1 MSASRSDPDSFRQEL
16 SRMLDDE
23 LHQLPEKYRAPLV
36 LCYLEGKTNEEA
48 ARLLG
53 WPAGS
58 MSHRLARGRQ
68 MLRDRLTGRL
78 RTAPAALPAVFLT
91 DSLESATVPPWLA
104 DATVRAALALAGTKV
119 LTAGLTSASVL
130 NLLEATLRT
139 LEARPRWFL
148 HLLLALVAA
157 LGLSAAAYSAWEGR
171 SWNDP
176 PDPCLHWPAPS
187 DSADNRNTAHPTN

>member
-1 MSASRSDPDSFRQEL
+1 
-16 SRMLDDE
+16 MLDDE

-78 RTAPAALPAVFLT
+78 RTAPAALPAVF
-91 DSLESATVPPWLA
+91 
-104 DATVRAALALAGTKV
+104 
-119 LTAGLTSASVL
+119 
-130 NLLEATLRT
+130 
-139 LEARPRWFL
+139 
-148 HLLLALVAA
+148 
-157 LGLSAAAYSAWEGR
+157 
-171 SWNDP
+171 
-176 PDPCLHWPAPS
+176 
-187 DSADNRNTAHPTN
+187 